1 MLTAMV
7 ANAQTDVNAEKEAEK
22 AAKLEAK
29 AQAKAAKEA
38 EKAAQ
43 AEAKAQ
49 AKEAKEAEK
58 AAAKAA
64 KEAEKAHVDADKAAA
79 KAAKSEAEAQAAA
92 EKEAAKAQAEAEK
105 AAAKAAKAEAK
116 GKSIDDSLV
125 EEADSSRWRIKTNGL
140 LWLMGNA
147 NVELEY
153 KLAPQWSIEAEATGN
168 VLKFAKDR
176 QWKNFQFAAE
186 GRYWLDEAFKGHF
199 FGVHFNWGRYWIGR
213 VSTPWGSFHKH
224 FYYRGW
230 GIRTGVTYGY
240 NWKLSKHWDLEAL
253 VGLGLIFTNYDV
265 WDLHET
271 DVRTET
277 KLNKEGT
284 DSRMHKV
291 TFSPTR
297 LAVSIAYRF

>member
-1 MLTAMV
+1 MFTAMA

-49 AKEAKEAEK
+49 AKEARDAEK

-64 KEAEKAHVDADKAAA
+64 KEAEKANVEAEKAAA
-79 KAAKSEAEAQAAA
+79 RAAKSEAEAQAAA
-92 EKEAAKAQAEAEK
+92 DKEAAKAQAEADK

-116 GKSIDDSLV
+116 GKSIDEEIV
-125 EEADSSRWRIKTNGL
+125 EDADSARWRLKTNAL
-140 LWLMGNA
+140 LWLIGNA

-153 KLAPQWSIEAEATGN
+153 KIDDQWSIEAEATGN
-168 VLKFAKDR
+168 FLKFNKGR
-176 QWKNFQFAAE
+176 QWKNFQFAVE
-186 GRYWLDEAFKGHF
+186 GRYWLDRAFKGHF
-199 FGVHFNWGRYWIGR
+199 FGLHFNWGRYWMGR
-213 VSTPWGSFHKH
+213 VETPWGSFHKH

-230 GIRTGVTYGY
+230 GIRTGLTYGY

-253 VGLGLIFTNYDV
+253 IGLGLIFTNYDA
-265 WDLHET
+265 WALHED
-271 DVRTET
+271 DVRTGT
-277 KLNKEGT
+277 KLSKEGT
-284 DSRMHKV
+284 DDRMHKC
-291 TFSPTR
+291 TFSPTK
-297 LAVSIAYRF
+297 LQIGFAYRF